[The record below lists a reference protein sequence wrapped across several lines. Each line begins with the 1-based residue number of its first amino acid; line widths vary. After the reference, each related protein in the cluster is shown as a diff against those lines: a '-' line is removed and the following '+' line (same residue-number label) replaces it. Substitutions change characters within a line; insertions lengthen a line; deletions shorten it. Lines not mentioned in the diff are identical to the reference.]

1 MGKFVPKHTDFKLSP
16 YTGLT
21 KESWLEAGVYMLD
34 GIFKHIKTF
43 DSPVVMPRK
52 ETQITYPHYYSD
64 EKTRA
69 AEVKAEIFEGLTRS
83 MFIAA
88 PVIHN
93 MPDITL
99 NGYRLADYYKQ
110 QILDICTEGHPS
122 YVGSYYE
129 IKESTNS
136 DSFRTFQQTVE
147 TCALVICLWACKEQ
161 IWDTYTKAEKD
172 KIAAFLDSYA
182 RNATVPQNWRL
193 FNMLDMA
200 FLNMNGYEIDR
211 EIMADHAQAILEY
224 YVGDGWY
231 RDGQSFDYYS
241 CWAFNFYAPL
251 WNLWYGYENEPYI
264 AAQFEKN
271 SNRLMETYA
280 DFFDEDGFT
289 NMWGRSN
296 IYRFA
301 ATSSFDGNLLL
312 KNPTADA
319 GLSRRIMS
327 GSLMQFLGREDFLW
341 DGIPTLGFYGQFAPL
356 VQGYSCAES
365 PFWLGKAFMC
375 LHLPDDH
382 PFWTAKENNGS
393 WEKLKAGEVKE
404 TALDGPALCF
414 TNHKSS
420 GETILRSGKIVKNI
434 GDKHG
439 LWNYAKLSFNTKYP
453 WEATPKFDEK
463 ENELFKVSE
472 NMVESQQYVLRD
484 VTSGSVSLANATF
497 WSGLRDGVLYRRQ
510 FFDYR
515 LDAEMHWIQG
525 MYLADFP
532 VEYGIMRVDKLK
544 LHRRPVEITLGAY
557 GFPDNGTEIV
567 KRESSEELLGKRAQ
581 AVILKGKNACGQ
593 EKQLAMTIYDGW
605 DFIDLVNSE
614 GSNPDSE
621 KSIVVYAG
629 AKRNKQYGGHEKY
642 ITISQVLTKESH
654 EDFTEDELFPLKSI
668 GYTDAQQCGCFGPV
682 RLEFKN
688 GTVKTVDFAE
698 LEGKLSL

>member
-1 MGKFVPKHTDFKLSP
+1 MGRFVPVHTDFELSP
-16 YTGLT
+16 YTGLD
-21 KESWLEAGVYMLD
+21 KQSWLEAGVYMLE

-64 EKTRA
+64 EKSSA

-88 PVIHN
+88 PVLHN
-93 MPDITL
+93 IPDLVI
-99 NGYRLADYYKQ
+99 NGYRIADYYKQ
-110 QILDICTEGHPS
+110 QILDVCTEGHPS
-122 YVGSYYE
+122 YVGNYYE
-129 IKESTNS
+129 NKESTNS
-136 DSFRTFQQTVE
+136 DDFRAFQQTVE
-147 TCALVICLWACKEQ
+147 TCALVICLWASREQ
-161 IWDTYTKAEKD
+161 IWDTYTKAGKD
-172 KIAAFLDSYA
+172 RIAAFLDRYA
-182 RNATVPQNWRL
+182 KNATVPQNWRL

-200 FLNMNGYEIDR
+200 FLHMNGYEIDK

-231 RDGQSFDYYS
+231 RDGHSFDYYS

-251 WNLWYGYENEPYI
+251 WNQWYGYKNEPYI

-271 SNRLMETYA
+271 SNKLMESYA
-280 DFFDEDGFT
+280 DFFDADGFT

-301 ATSSFDGNLLL
+301 ATSSFDGNMLL

-393 WEKLKAGEVKE
+393 WDKLKKGEVKE
-404 TALDGPALCF
+404 TVLDGPALCF
-414 TNHKSS
+414 TNHKSN
-420 GETILRSGKIVKNI
+420 GETILRTGKVLKNT
-434 GDKHG
+434 GDRHG
-439 LWNYAKLSFNTKYP
+439 IWNYGKLSFNTKYP
-453 WEATPKFDEK
+453 WEAAPKFTAKKDLPFE
-463 ENELFKVSE
+463 VSE

-484 VTSGSVSLANATF
+484 VTGGGISLANVLF
-497 WSGLRDGVLYRRQ
+497 WSGKRDSVLYRRL

-544 LHRRPVEITLGAY
+544 LHRRPVTITLGAY
-557 GFPDNGTEIV
+557 GFPDNGTDIEI
-567 KRESSEELLGKRAQ
+567 RQSTDEISGRHAQ
-581 AVILKGKNACGQ
+581 AIILKGRDACGN

-605 DFIDLVNSE
+605 DFIDFVNST

-629 AKRNKQYGGHEKY
+629 AKREKQYGGYENY
-642 ITISQVLTKESH
+642 VMISQVLTKESH
-654 EDFTEDELFPLKSI
+654 EAFTEDELFPLKAI
-668 GYTDAQQCGCFGPV
+668 IYTDAQQCGCFGPV
-682 RLEFKN
+682 KLEFKN
-688 GTVKTVDFAE
+688 GSERTVDYAE
-698 LEGKLSL
+698 LEGKISL

>member
-1 MGKFVPKHTDFKLSP
+1 MGKFVPKHTDFELSP

-93 MPDITL
+93 MPDVTL

-136 DSFRTFQQTVE
+136 DNFRTFQQTVE

-375 LHLPDDH
+375 LHLSDDH

-393 WEKLKAGEVKE
+393 WDKLKAGEVKE

-453 WEATPKFDEK
+453 WEATPKFEEK

-532 VEYGIMRVDKLK
+532 VGCGIMRVDKLK

-581 AVILKGKNACGQ
+581 AVILKGKDACGK

-642 ITISQVLTKESH
+642 IMISQVLTKESH
-654 EDFTEDELFPLKSI
+654 EDFTEAELFPLKSI
-668 GYTDAQQCGCFGPV
+668 GYTDEQQCGCFGPV

>member
-1 MGKFVPKHTDFKLSP
+1 MGKFVPRHTDYERSP

-88 PVIHN
+88 PVLHN
-93 MPDITL
+93 IPDLTL
-99 NGYRLADYYKQ
+99 NGYRIADYYKQ

-200 FLNMNGYEIDR
+200 FLNMNGYDIDR

-251 WNLWYGYENEPYI
+251 WNMWYGYENEPYI
-264 AAQFEKN
+264 ATQFEKN
-271 SNRLMETYA
+271 SNKLMETYA
-280 DFFDEDGFT
+280 DFFDADGFT

-301 ATSSFDGNLLL
+301 ATSSFDGNMLL
-312 KNPTADA
+312 KNSTADA

-375 LHLPDDH
+375 LHLSDDH
-382 PFWTAKENNGS
+382 PFWTAKESNGS
-393 WEKLKAGEVKE
+393 WDKLKKGEVKE
-404 TALDGPALCF
+404 TALNGPALCF

-420 GETILRSGKIVKNI
+420 GETILRSGKIVKNV

-453 WEATPKFDEK
+453 WEATPKFAEK
-463 ENELFKVSE
+463 AVGLFKVSE

-497 WSGLRDGVLYRRQ
+497 WSGLREGVLYRRQ
-510 FFDYR
+510 LFDYR

-544 LHRRPVEITLGAY
+544 LHRRPVELTLGAY
-557 GFPDNGTEIV
+557 GFPDNGTDIV
-567 KRESSEELLGKRAQ
+567 RRESRDELLGKHAQ
-581 AVILKGKNACGQ
+581 AVILKGKDACGN

-605 DFIDLVNSE
+605 DFIDLVNST

-629 AKRNKQYGGHEKY
+629 ARRNKQYGGHEKY
-642 ITISQVLTKESH
+642 IMISQVLTKESH

-668 GYTDAQQCGCFGPV
+668 SYTDAQQCGCFGPV

-688 GTVKTVDFAE
+688 GTVKTVDYTE